1 MFTRQVI
8 NQQADSPGDQKQACK
23 AEYLH
28 FICLII
34 SVAKKEACEFEK
46 SYVNISCSDGQ
57 LINVVEAIYGRLQTD
72 ICSSQDFDKA
82 CSASG
87 LSVVSDRL
95 LNEKEGLNKKSALRC
110 NSQQSCSIQ
119 ASNGNFGDPC
129 GGTVKQLFVRYTC
142 SGIV

>member
-8 NQQADSPGDQKQACK
+8 NQQADSPGDQKQDCE

-28 FICLII
+28 FSCLVI
-34 SVAKKEACEFEK
+34 SVAKKEVCEFEK

-57 LINVVEAIYGRLQTD
+57 LINVAEAIYGRLQTD
-72 ICSSQDFDKA
+72 ICSSHYIDKA

-95 LNEKEGLNKKSALRC
+95 LNEKRGLE
-110 NSQQSCSIQ
+110 
-119 ASNGNFGDPC
+119 
-129 GGTVKQLFVRYTC
+129 
-142 SGIV
+142 